1 MRRIEISDMT
11 LKFAAGT
18 ESNIHLNFREKIE
31 IAKLLD
37 RLNVSVIELPAIEN
51 TKVDSLLVKSVAMS
65 VKNSIVALPV
75 GIDQDSIALAA
86 AALRDA
92 KHARLQ
98 VCAPMSTVQMEYFRH
113 KKPEAMLSQIS
124 QQIAACRAVCG
135 DVEFIAD
142 DACRADA
149 DFVCRAVQ
157 TAADAGAGVITL
169 CDSAGLMFPDEMSA
183 FIRQVRAGLSEGFSA
198 RLGIQCSDS
207 ISMADACACA
217 AVREGVD
224 VVKTIACDGNMTG
237 LKAVSDI
244 FFAKG
249 ANIGGEISLRST
261 EIRRGTDSIKAFCK
275 GISGKSAGVETVM
288 QEETSLSVHDS
299 RDEVMKVIAQMGYTL
314 SDEDLNK
321 VYEAFANVASKK
333 EKVSGKELD
342 SIIAAVAMQV
352 PETYTLINYVISSG
366 NRVAA
371 SAHIIL
377 QKDGVQMEGV
387 SLGDGPIDAA
397 FHSIE
402 QIAGKHFELDDF
414 GVRAVTGGREAM
426 GETVIRLRS
435 QGKLYSGCGISTD
448 IVDASIRAYLSALNK
463 IVYEEDEA

>member
-113 KKPEAMLSQIS
+113 KKPEAMLSQIA
-124 QQIAACRAVCG
+124 QQIAACRAVCE

-183 FIRQVRAGLSEGFSA
+183 FIRQVRSGLSEGFSA

-275 GISGKSAGVETVM
+275 GIGGKSAGAETVM

>member
-86 AALRDA
+86 ASLRDA

-113 KKPEAMLSQIS
+113 KKPEAMLSQIA
-124 QQIAACRAVCG
+124 QQIAACRAVCE

-183 FIRQVRAGLSEGFSA
+183 FIRQVRSGLSEGFSA

-275 GISGKSAGVETVM
+275 GIGGKSAGAETVM

>member
-37 RLNVSVIELPAIEN
+37 RLNLSVIELPAIEN

-75 GIDQDSIALAA
+75 GIDQDSIALAV

-113 KKPEAMLSQIS
+113 KKPEAMLSQIA
-124 QQIAACRAVCG
+124 QQIAACRTVCE

-169 CDSAGLMFPDEMSA
+169 CDSAGLMFPDEMST
-183 FIRQVRAGLSEGFSA
+183 FIRQIRAGLSEGFSA

-275 GISGKSAGVETVM
+275 GIGGKSAGVETVM